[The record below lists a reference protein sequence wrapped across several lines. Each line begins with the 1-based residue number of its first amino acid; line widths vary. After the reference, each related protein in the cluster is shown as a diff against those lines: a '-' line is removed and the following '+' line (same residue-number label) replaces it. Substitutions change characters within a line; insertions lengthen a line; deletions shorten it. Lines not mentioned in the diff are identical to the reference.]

1 MKYKKS
7 LGQNFLK
14 SNNEVKKLLSPLDLS
29 PEDFVIE
36 IGPGDGSI
44 SNEILN
50 SGAKLLAIEIDYDLL
65 AKLLMRFHTKENF
78 YLEEGDFLEINLN
91 ELLAKYDAPKEIKI
105 VSNLPFRFYKEI
117 LKKIFNYN
125 SSQTEYKITK
135 MSFILQDEVAKD
147 YVPRPLDNSL
157 RSLTAQVYCNVI
169 KKLETIPNHKF
180 TPKPKI
186 DAAIIY
192 FEPKDFV
199 EDKKD
204 LLKFIKIGFS
214 SPKKTLR
221 NNLSSIQEIDKGKL
235 VEVFN
240 ILNLG
245 EKARPADLSLEQW
258 EKLFN
263 SLS

>member
-91 ELLAKYDAPKEIKI
+91 EL
-105 VSNLPFRFYKEI
+105 
-117 LKKIFNYN
+117 
-125 SSQTEYKITK
+125 
-135 MSFILQDEVAKD
+135 
-147 YVPRPLDNSL
+147 
-157 RSLTAQVYCNVI
+157 
-169 KKLETIPNHKF
+169 
-180 TPKPKI
+180 
-186 DAAIIY
+186 
-192 FEPKDFV
+192 
-199 EDKKD
+199 
-204 LLKFIKIGFS
+204 
-214 SPKKTLR
+214 
-221 NNLSSIQEIDKGKL
+221 
-235 VEVFN
+235 
-240 ILNLG
+240 
-245 EKARPADLSLEQW
+245 
-258 EKLFN
+258 
-263 SLS
+263 